1 MKRSS
6 IDRAQSPPAPLL
18 QVLGAV
24 SQWLDAGPTP
34 GAIVGGVAASILGRP
49 RLTEDVDVLVLLER
63 EDWSSFL
70 AAGQAFGFVPRV
82 DDALGFAEESRV
94 LLVSHRPS
102 GTPIDIVLGALTLE
116 EEIVRG
122 AARIE
127 IAGVAISLPT
137 PESIVV
143 MKAIAQRARDVADI
157 EGILETRDH
166 LDIDWIRTWLTEF
179 GRALGRTDLL
189 AEFDRTVARTRR
201 QAPFDEPTGRIR

>member
-6 IDRAQSPPAPLL
+6 TDQAQSPRAPLL
-18 QVLGAV
+18 HALGAV
-24 SQWLDAGPTP
+24 SEWLDAGPTP

-63 EDWSSFL
+63 EGWSSFL
-70 AAGQAFGFVPRV
+70 AAGQAFGFVPRI

-102 GTPIDIVLGALTLE
+102 GTPIDVVLGALALE

-127 IAGVAISLPT
+127 IAGAAISLPT

-166 LDIDWIRTWLTEF
+166 LDIDWIRTWLAEF
-179 GRALGRTDLL
+179 DRALGRTDLL
-189 AEFDRTVARTRR
+189 AEFERIVARTHR
-201 QAPFDEPTGRIR
+201 QAP

>member
-1 MKRSS
+1 MTHSS
-6 IDRAQSPPAPLL
+6 TDRAQSPPAPLL
-18 QVLGAV
+18 HALAAV
-24 SQWLDAGPTP
+24 SEWLDAGATP

-49 RLTEDVDVLVLLER
+49 RLTEDVDVLVLLDR

-70 AAGQAFGFVPRV
+70 AAGQGFGFVPRV

-94 LLVSHRPS
+94 LLVLHRPS
-102 GTPIDIVLGALTLE
+102 GTPIDVVLGALALE

-143 MKAIAQRARDVADI
+143 MKALAQRSRDVADI
-157 EGILETRDH
+157 EGILDTCGH
-166 LDIDWIRTWLTEF
+166 LDIDWIRARLTEF
-179 GRALGRTDLL
+179 DRALGRTDLL
-189 AEFDRTVARTRR
+189 AEFERIVTRARR
-201 QAPFDEPTGRIR
+201 QAPFASSDE

>member
-1 MKRSS
+1 MKRSAT
-6 IDRAQSPPAPLL
+6 DRPQSPPAPLL
-18 QVLGAV
+18 QALGAV
-24 SQWLDAGPTP
+24 SEWLDAGPTP
-34 GAIVGGVAASILGRP
+34 GAIIGGVAASILGRP

-63 EDWSSFL
+63 EGWSSFL
-70 AAGQAFGFVPRV
+70 AAGQAFGFVPRI

-102 GTPIDIVLGALTLE
+102 GTPIDVVLGALALE

-143 MKAIAQRARDVADI
+143 MKAIAQRSRDVADV
-157 EGILETRDH
+157 EGILETHAH
-166 LDIDWIRTWLTEF
+166 LDIDWIRAWLTEF
-179 GRALGRTDLL
+179 DRALDRTDLL
-189 AEFDRTVARTRR
+189 AEFERTVARTRR
-201 QAPFDEPTGRIR
+201 QAPFDDSAE

>member
-1 MKRSS
+1 MKHSS
-6 IDRAQSPPAPLL
+6 TDRAQSPPVPLL
-18 QVLGAV
+18 HALAAV
-24 SQWLDAGPTP
+24 SEWLDAGPTP

-63 EDWSSFL
+63 EGWSSFL
-70 AAGQAFGFVPRV
+70 AAGEAFGFFPRV

-102 GTPIDIVLGALTLE
+102 GTPIDLVLGALALE

-122 AARIE
+122 ATKIE
-127 IAGVAISLPT
+127 VAGVAVSLPT

-143 MKAIAQRARDVADI
+143 MKAIAQRARDVADV

-166 LDIDWIRTWLTEF
+166 LDIDWIRAWLTEF
-179 GRALGRTDLL
+179 DRALGRTDLL
-189 AEFDRTVARTRR
+189 AEFERTVARTRR
-201 QAPFDEPTGRIR
+201 HAPFDDSAG

>member
-1 MKRSS
+1 M
-6 IDRAQSPPAPLL
+6 IGYALA
-18 QVLGAV
+18 AV
-24 SQWLDAGPTP
+24 SEWLDAGPTP

-63 EDWSSFL
+63 EGWSSFL
-70 AAGQAFGFVPRV
+70 AAGPAFGFFPRV

-102 GTPIDIVLGALTLE
+102 RIPIDIVLGALALE

-122 AARIE
+122 ATRVE
-127 IAGVAISLPT
+127 VAGVAVSLPT

-143 MKAIAQRARDVADI
+143 MKALAQRARDVADI

-166 LDIDWIRTWLTEF
+166 LDIDWVRAWLTEF
-179 GRALGRTDLL
+179 DRALGRTDLL
-189 AEFDRTVARTRR
+189 AGFERTLARTRGH
-201 QAPFDEPTGRIR
+201 ALFDDPAG

>member
-1 MKRSS
+1 MKRSAT
-6 IDRAQSPPAPLL
+6 DRPQNPSAPLL
-18 QVLGAV
+18 HALGAV
-24 SQWLDAGPTP
+24 SEWLDAGPTP

-63 EDWSSFL
+63 EGWSSFL

-82 DDALGFAEESRV
+82 DDALGFAEDSRM

-102 GTPIDIVLGALTLE
+102 GTPIDVVLGALALE

-143 MKAIAQRARDVADI
+143 MKAIAQRSRDVADV
-157 EGILETRDH
+157 EGILETHAH

-179 GRALGRTDLL
+179 DRALGRTDLL
-189 AEFDRTVARTRR
+189 AEFERIVARTRR
-201 QAPFDEPTGRIR
+201 QAPFDDSAE